1 MTLEDADPAERAVS
15 VTPNKA
21 ASGGSGPVGNTV
33 TVMPASIEPPSV
45 LRVDRRAGLRRAI
58 RMPLPSALGPT
69 NFLRSDSRSPHKRG
83 KRRAG
88 ITKNAIVEQPEQPLQ
103 ELEN

>member
-1 MTLEDADPAERAVS
+1 
-15 VTPNKA
+15 
-21 ASGGSGPVGNTV
+21 
-33 TVMPASIEPPSV
+33 
-45 LRVDRRAGLRRAI
+45 
-58 RMPLPSALGPT
+58 MPLPSALGPT